1 MLADRVRMSR
11 QMGDKFGSPILTE
24 QGMFL
29 DRWTASGTGTGVGQV
44 YDNML
49 YLSVGPNA
57 STGDSALFLS
67 DPVKVFSDAFG
78 WQMTV
83 RRDLGGVEEN
93 SYRVERYLHEIPIG
107 TIIKIS
113 ITLTCTQ
120 AASPPFI
127 PAQFELYLSI
137 MDEDG
142 EPLVGWSISDSI
154 SHPTVSIDWF
164 KFT

>member
-1 MLADRVRMSR
+1 MLANRVRMSR
-11 QMGDKFGSPILTE
+11 QLRDKFGAPILTE

-49 YLSVGPNA
+49 YLSVDYDA
-57 STGDSALFLS
+57 SEGDSALFLS
-67 DPVKVFSDAFG
+67 DPVKVSSDAFG
-78 WQMTV
+78 FHMTT
-83 RRDLGGVEEN
+83 RHSLGGAGQ
-93 SYRVERYLHEIPIG
+93 STQKTDRYLHGIPIG
-107 TIIKIS
+107 AIIKIG

-120 AASPPFI
+120 AAVGTFV
-127 PAQFELYLSI
+127 PAKFELYLSV

-142 EPLVGWSISDSI
+142 EPLVGLSISKTI
-154 SHPTVSIDWF
+154 SYPIISIDWF